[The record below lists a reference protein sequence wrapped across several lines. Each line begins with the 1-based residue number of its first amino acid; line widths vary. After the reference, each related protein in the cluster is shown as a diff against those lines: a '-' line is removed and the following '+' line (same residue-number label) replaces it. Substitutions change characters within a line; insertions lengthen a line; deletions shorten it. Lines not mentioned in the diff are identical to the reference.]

1 MMRVAPIDHH
11 LWYDRRSYQICKGKY
26 IKLYVIC
33 IKRYVICIKLYV
45 KYIKLYVICIVK
57 NYVKPNLMKISL
69 V

>member
-11 LWYDRRSYQICKGKY
+11 LWYDRRSYQICKEKY
-26 IKLYVIC
+26 IKL
-33 IKRYVICIKLYV
+33 YVICIKLYV